1 MSPCPL
7 KLFSLSL
14 TVSHGQGYRQ
24 GVDTETTVVN
34 YTVIHIANSKAK
46 DMANK
51 KHYGLHP
58 DDLTVRGI
66 DCEEA
71 GSI

>member
-1 MSPCPL
+1 MRTR
-7 KLFSLSL
+7 K
-14 TVSHGQGYRQ
+14 RQ
-24 GVDTETTVVN
+24 GVGHGKDKETNAVN
-34 YTVIHIANSKAK
+34 RMVIHIANPVVK

-58 DDLTVRGI
+58 YDWTGRGI
-66 DCEEA
+66 DCKKA

>member
-1 MSPCPL
+1 M
-7 KLFSLSL
+7 
-14 TVSHGQGYRQ
+14 
-24 GVDTETTVVN
+24 
-34 YTVIHIANSKAK
+34 VIHIANPMVKAI
-46 DMANK
+46 ANK

-71 GSI
+71 SSI